1 MREVPSRGEVRSDM
15 IAVKGQLRA
24 SRMMKRKI
32 SAILA
37 ADIVKYSKLV
47 AEDEEETV
55 RRLGAYR
62 TVFEELSTRYGGRIV
77 NMVGDAVLAEF
88 ASSVDAARC
97 AIDVQ
102 ETMRLRN
109 QAYPDSRRML
119 VRIGITLADI
129 MDKEGELFGDG
140 VNIAARLESLAPAGG
155 ICVSQTV
162 REQVAG
168 KLTAKFDDIGEQ
180 RVKNLPNPIRAYVIP
195 PHPEDRGRKPRKPL
209 VVPSARMLAAAVAV
223 VAAGTAS
230 IVAAVQ
236 FHRPAEPGAPGD
248 RSAPSVSL
256 AVQPAAVPA
265 TPEAQP
271 LAIATAAGTVHFD
284 ETKVRTLAERE
295 SIPLPPVLKVQP
307 PGASVPANLS
317 GYLGAWGGDKRWN
330 NMGRPA
336 ILIVESIDQIGTAR
350 GVYAHG
356 LPLAPNANQ
365 NPPRFTRF
373 AGNITDKGLRFTWGP
388 STYTFML
395 APDGAMWGQWDVST
409 ENRHLDLAITL
420 NRIE

>member
-1 MREVPSRGEVRSDM
+1 
-15 IAVKGQLRA
+15 
-24 SRMMKRKI
+24 MMKRKI

-62 TVFEELSTRYGGRIV
+62 TVFEELATRYGGRIV

-119 VRIGITLADI
+119 VRIGLTLADI

-168 KLTAKFDDIGEQ
+168 KITAKFQDIGEQ
-180 RVKNLPNPIRAYVIP
+180 RVKNIPNPIRAYVIP
-195 PHPEDRGRKPRKPL
+195 PHAEDGGRKPRRTFA
-209 VVPSARMLAAAVAV
+209 VPTGRALAAAVAI
-223 VAAGTAS
+223 VAACTAS

-236 FHRPAEPGAPGD
+236 FHRAPAEPGPAVAD
-248 RSAPSVSL
+248 RAADLP
-256 AVQPAAVPA
+256 AVTATPAA
-265 TPEAQP
+265 QP
-271 LAIATAAGTVHFD
+271 IAIATASGALHFD
-284 ETKVRTLAERE
+284 ETKVRTMAERQ
-295 SIPLPPVLKVQP
+295 SIPLPPTIKVQAP
-307 PGASVPANLS
+307 AASVPANIS

-330 NMGRPA
+330 NAGRPA
-336 ILIVESIDQIGTAR
+336 ILIVESIDQVGTAR
-350 GVYAHG
+350 GVYAVG
-356 LPLAPNANQ
+356 LPLASNANQ
-365 NPPRFTRF
+365 NPAHSARF
-373 AGNITDKGLRFTWGP
+373 AGNITDKGLRFTLGS

-395 APDGAMWGQWDVST
+395 TPDGALWGQWDVTTNNSQ
-409 ENRHLDLAITL
+409 HFDLAITL

>member
-1 MREVPSRGEVRSDM
+1 M
-15 IAVKGQLRA
+15 IAAKGQLRA
-24 SRMMKRKI
+24 SGIMKRKI

-62 TVFEELSTRYGGRIV
+62 TVFEELSSRYGGRIV

-168 KLTAKFDDIGEQ
+168 KLPVAFTDIGQQ
-180 RVKNLPNPIRAYVIP
+180 RVKNIPNPIRAYVFVP
-195 PHPEDRGRKPRKPL
+195 GAQEGAVARGTGWKPL
-209 VVPSARMLAAAVAV
+209 ATRKGRLLAAAAALV
-223 VAAGTAS
+223 VAFAAS

-236 FHRPAEPGAPGD
+236 FR
-248 RSAPSVSL
+248 
-256 AVQPAAVPA
+256 
-265 TPEAQP
+265 
-271 LAIATAAGTVHFD
+271 
-284 ETKVRTLAERE
+284 
-295 SIPLPPVLKVQP
+295 
-307 PGASVPANLS
+307 
-317 GYLGAWGGDKRWN
+317 
-330 NMGRPA
+330 
-336 ILIVESIDQIGTAR
+336 
-350 GVYAHG
+350 
-356 LPLAPNANQ
+356 
-365 NPPRFTRF
+365 
-373 AGNITDKGLRFTWGP
+373 
-388 STYTFML
+388 
-395 APDGAMWGQWDVST
+395 
-409 ENRHLDLAITL
+409 
-420 NRIE
+420 

>member
-1 MREVPSRGEVRSDM
+1 M
-15 IAVKGQLRA
+15 IEAKGQLRA
-24 SRMMKRKI
+24 SGMMKRKI

-62 TVFEELSTRYGGRIV
+62 SVFEEVTARHGGRIV
-77 NMVGDAVLAEF
+77 NMVGDAVLADF
-88 ASSVDAARC
+88 PSSVDAARC

-109 QAYPDSRRML
+109 QAYPASRQML

-140 VNIAARLESLAPAGG
+140 VNIAARLESLSPPGG

-168 KLTAKFDDIGEQ
+168 KLTAKFEDIGEQ

-195 PHPEDRGRKPRKPL
+195 PHGAVGTARKA
-209 VVPSARMLAAAVAV
+209 VPHARVLAAAAAI
-223 VAAGTAS
+223 VAACAGS

-236 FHRPAEPGAPGD
+236 WLGGAPAQPGQVAATVVAQPGLPATL
-248 RSAPSVSL
+248 AP
-256 AVQPAAVPA
+256 QPAA
-265 TPEAQP
+265 
-271 LAIATAAGTVHFD
+271 AIAAPAGAPRFD
-284 ETKVRTLAERE
+284 ETKVRALAERQ
-295 SIPLPPVLKVQP
+295 SIPLPPNIKVQAP
-307 PGASVPANLS
+307 PASMPANLS

-330 NMGRPA
+330 NGGRPA
-336 ILIVESIDQIGTAR
+336 ILIVESVDQVGIAR
-350 GVYAHG
+350 GVYAVG
-356 LPLAPNANQ
+356 SPLAANANQ
-365 NPPRFTRF
+365 NPPHHVRF
-373 AGNITDKGLRFTWGP
+373 AGNITDKGLRFTLGP
-388 STYTFML
+388 STFTFML
-395 APDGAMWGQWDVST
+395 TPDGAMWGQWDQNT
-409 ENRHLDLAITL
+409 ETRRSDLAITL
-420 NRIE
+420 QRIE

>member
-1 MREVPSRGEVRSDM
+1 M
-15 IAVKGQLRA
+15 IAAKGSLRA
-24 SRMMKRKI
+24 SGMMKRKI

-168 KLTAKFDDIGEQ
+168 KITAKFEDIGEQ
-180 RVKNLPNPIRAYVIP
+180 RVKNLPNPIRAFVIP
-195 PHPEDRGRKPRKPL
+195 PHGDDGKSRKAR
-209 VVPSARMLAAAVAV
+209 VPARRRL
-223 VAAGTAS
+223 VAAGVAIVAAFAAS
-230 IVAAVQ
+230 IGAAVQ
-236 FHRPAEPGAPGD
+236 FHRAP
-248 RSAPSVSL
+248 
-256 AVQPAAVPA
+256 
-265 TPEAQP
+265 
-271 LAIATAAGTVHFD
+271 
-284 ETKVRTLAERE
+284 AERE
-295 SIPLPPVLKVQP
+295 SIPLPPALKVQAP
-307 PGASVPANLS
+307 AAAVPANFS
-317 GYLGAWGGDKRWN
+317 GYLGAWGGGKRWN
-330 NMGRPA
+330 NMGRSA
-336 ILIVESIDQIGTAR
+336 ILIVESIDQSGTAR
-350 GVYAHG
+350 GVYA
-356 LPLAPNANQ
+356 N
-365 NPPRFTRF
+365 
-373 AGNITDKGLRFTWGP
+373 GLRFTLGP
-388 STYTFML
+388 SNYTFML
-395 APDGAMWGQWDVST
+395 APDGTMSGRWDVAT
-409 ENRHLDLAITL
+409 PTGQFDLAITL

>member
-1 MREVPSRGEVRSDM
+1 
-15 IAVKGQLRA
+15 
-24 SRMMKRKI
+24 MKRKI

-55 RRLGAYR
+55 RRLAAYR
-62 TVFEELSTRYGGRIV
+62 AVFEELATRHGGRIV

-88 ASSVDAARC
+88 PSSVDAARC
-97 AIDVQ
+97 AIDIQ
-102 ETMRLRN
+102 ETARLRN
-109 QAYPDSRRML
+109 QAYPASRRMQI
-119 VRIGITLADI
+119 RIGITLADI
-129 MDKEGELFGDG
+129 MDQEGELFGDG

-168 KLTAKFDDIGEQ
+168 KLTAKFEDIGEQ
-180 RVKNLPNPIRAYVIP
+180 RVKNLPSPIRAYVIP
-195 PHPEDRGRKPRKPL
+195 PHAEDGGRKPRKAFAM
-209 VVPSARMLAAAVAV
+209 PSIRVLAAAVAI
-223 VAAGTAS
+223 VAALTAS

-236 FHRPAEPGAPGD
+236 LHRGRAAEPAPP
-248 RSAPSVSL
+248 AASL
-256 AVQPAAVPA
+256 AVQPAAAPA
-265 TPEAQP
+265 TLAAQP
-271 LAIATAAGTVHFD
+271 AAAVAAPAGTPHFD

-295 SIPLPPVLKVQP
+295 SIPLPPNIKVQTAA
-307 PGASVPANLS
+307 ASVPANVS

-336 ILIVESIDQIGTAR
+336 ILIVESIDQVGTAR

-395 APDGAMWGQWDVST
+395 TSDGAMWGQWDVT
-409 ENRHLDLAITL
+409 NNTQHFDLAITL